1 MKETIGGTVP
11 GEMAMEGVIAHI
23 LVDLPVQDTEDVQV
37 LTMAGAVALYMI
49 NTMVQLMIETGVLI
63 TADIAGLNELCP
75 CHFLFFVANVTT
87 HYFSFQSNSRS
98 PIRRSRT

>member
-1 MKETIGGTVP
+1 MQ
-11 GEMAMEGVIAHI
+11 GVIAHFM
-23 LVDLPVQDTEDVQV
+23 VDLPAQDTEDVQV

-63 TADIAGLNELCP
+63 TADIAGLNELYP
-75 CHFLFFVANVTT
+75 YHFLFFVENVTT
-87 HYFSFQSNSRS
+87 HYFSFRLNSRS